1 MAFEGLRSRWYA
13 RQLGSDADLATFRT
27 LHTASLA
34 SPALREGLNPESVE
48 RSLKHLRSLLGTAA
62 VAITDTHHLLGYD
75 GLSDPPRR
83 AGPPARRPGDRATAA
98 PSSPGRPTSPARPRA
113 AWCGT
118 RSPARW

>member
-1 MAFEGLRSRWYA
+1 MAFEGLRTRWYA

-48 RSLKHLRSLLGTAA
+48 RSLRHLRSLLGTAA

-75 GLSDPPRR
+75 GLSTHHAEQAHRLAGR
-83 AGPPARRPGDRATAA
+83 AIDDASTVVAGQSELACETEACLVR
-98 PSSPGRPTSPARPRA
+98 
-113 AWCGT
+113 
-118 RSPARW
+118 